1 MDVERIWSALKPD
14 ERGLVTAVVQHAE
27 SGQVLMVA
35 MVNREALAR
44 TLERRRVTFWSR
56 SRSCIW
62 EKGETSNNTLEL
74 VELWVD
80 CDGDALLVRALP
92 SGPTCHTGRASCF
105 YRVTQG
111 DAELRLV
118 SEGPPSPSS
127 SSSSSPIL
135 ERLTGLI
142 EERKAGRGTTN
153 REGKSY
159 VRSLIERGPAA
170 ISAKIEEEAG
180 ELSEALCAEVE
191 DLEHI
196 KAEAADLLF
205 HTMVGLAA
213 KGLDIAAVRDVL
225 GERLG
230 LSGIDEKARRSV
242 TSEP

>member
-1 MDVERIWSALKPD
+1 MDASRIWSALKPD

-35 MVNREALAR
+35 MVNQEALAR

-56 SRSCIW
+56 SRSCLW
-62 EKGETSNNTLEL
+62 EKGETSKNTLDL

-80 CDGDALLVRALP
+80 CDGDALVIRALP
-92 SGPTCHTGRASCF
+92 RGPTCHTGRTSCF
-105 YRVTQG
+105 YRVVTG
-111 DAELRLV
+111 TGGEELRV
-118 SEGPPSPSS
+118 VDDGPPSALS
-127 SSSSSPIL
+127 IL
-135 ERLTGLI
+135 DRLTGVI
-142 EERKAGRGTTN
+142 EDRKAGRGTTN
-153 REGKSY
+153 PEGKSY

-180 ELSEALCAEVE
+180 ELIEALCAEAE

-213 KGLDIAAVRDVL
+213 KGLDIAAVREVL

-230 LSGIDEKARRSV
+230 LSGIDEKARRRAS
-242 TSEP
+242 S

>member
-62 EKGETSNNTLEL
+62 EKGETSNNTLDL

-80 CDGDALLVRALP
+80 CDGDALVVRALP
-92 SGPTCHTGRASCF
+92 RGPTCHTGRASCF
-105 YRVTQG
+105 YRVVEG
-111 DAELRLV
+111 GAALRIVDA
-118 SEGPPSPSS
+118 GPPSPSPS
-127 SSSSSPIL
+127 STL
-135 ERLTGLI
+135 DRLTGVI
-142 EERKAGRGTTN
+142 EDRKAGRGTTN
-153 REGKSY
+153 PEGKSY

-170 ISAKIEEEAG
+170 ISAKIEEEAA
-180 ELSEALCAEVE
+180 ELIEALCAEAE

-230 LSGIDEKARRSV
+230 LSGIDEKARRSA
-242 TSEP
+242 TS